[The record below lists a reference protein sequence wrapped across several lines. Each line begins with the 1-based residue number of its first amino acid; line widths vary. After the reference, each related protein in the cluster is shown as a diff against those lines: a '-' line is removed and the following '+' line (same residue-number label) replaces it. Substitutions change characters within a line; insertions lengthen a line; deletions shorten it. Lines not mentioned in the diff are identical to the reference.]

1 MGSADGPVSSPGRG
15 RPPGDETCGRR
26 KPASAG
32 TEACN
37 CLLPEV
43 ALTAPSLQT
52 WRWKGKGNHCDP
64 GGRVRPRWQE
74 LAWSE
79 LRVHSGE
86 GSGELSARS
95 QVRVPLGALLL
106 PPSRGLGSHAVPSR
120 ESRAFSPRAAG
131 RGGHRGSAG
140 CRGAGR
146 AGHSVAICARR
157 ETPFPVRAARRARSS
172 GQPALPG
179 RTCRGRPAAPRPAP
193 PAPDAAPARPAG
205 RPISHSA
212 GKAPGRAL
220 CRRAPAA
227 SLALITLSRLTAR
240 AGARGPH
247 KGSGNRPRPR
257 PLNGAGSG
265 GPPPPAPALSLG
277 YNVFSF
283 VRVGGRE
290 RGQGRGRSSWAVTR
304 LV

>member
-95 QVRVPLGALLL
+95 QVRVPLGALLPSRPL
-106 PPSRGLGSHAVPSR
+106 AASAPTPSRPGSPGPSPLALLGVAVTAGAPAAGAPAGPATAWRSAPGGRPPSRSGLLGGHAV
-120 ESRAFSPRAAG
+120 RASPRFPGAPAG
-131 RGGHRGSAG
+131 
-140 CRGAGR
+140 GAPPPR
-146 AGHSVAICARR
+146 ARR
-157 ETPFPVRAARRARSS
+157 RPPPTPPRRGPRADLLAI
-172 GQPALPG
+172 QPAKP
-179 RTCRGRPAAPRPAP
+179 PAAHCAAERRPPR
-193 PAPDAAPARPAG
+193 
-205 RPISHSA
+205 
-212 GKAPGRAL
+212 
-220 CRRAPAA
+220 
-227 SLALITLSRLTAR
+227 
-240 AGARGPH
+240 
-247 KGSGNRPRPR
+247 
-257 PLNGAGSG
+257 
-265 GPPPPAPALSLG
+265 
-277 YNVFSF
+277 
-283 VRVGGRE
+283 
-290 RGQGRGRSSWAVTR
+290 
-304 LV
+304 